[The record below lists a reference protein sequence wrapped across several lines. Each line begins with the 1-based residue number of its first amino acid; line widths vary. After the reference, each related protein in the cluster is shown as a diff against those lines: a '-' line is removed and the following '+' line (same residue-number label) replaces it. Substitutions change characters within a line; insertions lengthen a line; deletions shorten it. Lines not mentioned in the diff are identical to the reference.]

1 MALDKPIAD
10 YDTVQTWRSGL
21 SEQWG
26 EEPDMTARTSA
37 LESFCDFAGVDPD
50 ALIAACTR
58 EVESGKRIRI
68 KARRESSEK
77 IAEFQAASGG
87 NARERQK
94 LGNTIRSFF
103 IHNGIFMQAGL
114 SD

>member
-10 YDTVQTWRSGL
+10 YETVRTWRSGL

-26 EEPDMTARTSA
+26 EEFDMTARASA
-37 LESFCDFAGVDPD
+37 LERFSDFAGKDPD
-50 ALIAACTR
+50 TLIADCTR
-58 EVESGKRIRI
+58 KVESGKRIRI
-68 KARRESSEK
+68 KARREYSEK
-77 IAEFQAASGG
+77 VAEFQAASEGS
-87 NARERQK
+87 AREQLK

-114 SD
+114 SA

>member
-1 MALDKPIAD
+1 MALAKPIAE
-10 YDTVQTWRSGL
+10 YETVRTWRSGL

-26 EEPDMTARTSA
+26 EDPDMTARASV
-37 LESFCDFAGVDPD
+37 LERFSEFAGKDPD
-50 ALIAACTR
+50 ALVADCTR
-58 EVESGKRIRI
+58 QVEGGKRIRI
-68 KARRESSEK
+68 KARREYSEK

-87 NARERQK
+87 SAREQLK

-114 SD
+114 SG

>member
-1 MALDKPIAD
+1 MGLAKAIAD

-21 SEQWG
+21 NEQWG

-37 LESFCDFAGVDPD
+37 LERFCDTVGKDPD
-50 ALIAACTR
+50 ALIAECTR
-58 EVESGKRIRI
+58 QVEAGKRIRI
-68 KARRESSEK
+68 KARRQFSEQ

-87 NARERQK
+87 SAREQLK

-114 SD
+114 S